1 MDTQNILIL
10 MNFGMKSIN
19 CSKNI
24 KLPFMKEGHGTYHYL
39 PFAITVKELI
49 EQVKQRKHN
58 ITALLKE

>member
-1 MDTQNILIL
+1 

-39 PFAITVKELI
+39 PFAITIKELI
-49 EQVKQRKHN
+49 EKVKQRKHN